1 MVQERKSAQEASNII
16 NKEKLQ
22 LIKERIETNFYS
34 SSKTLEFTASA
45 IIKHFK
51 KTR

>member
-1 MVQERKSAQEASNII
+1 MVQERKAQDKSDII

-22 LIKERIETNFYS
+22 QIKERIETNFYS
-34 SSKTLEFTASA
+34 SSKTLEYTATA
-45 IIKHFK
+45 IIKHLK